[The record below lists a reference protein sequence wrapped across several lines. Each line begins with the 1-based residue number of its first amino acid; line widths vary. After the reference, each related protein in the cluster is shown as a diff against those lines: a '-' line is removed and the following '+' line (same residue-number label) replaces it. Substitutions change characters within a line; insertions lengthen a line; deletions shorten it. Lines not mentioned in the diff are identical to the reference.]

1 MVSTAAPALAQQD
14 HMPAESGARRGAS
27 VPLALR
33 VSLVAL
39 AMFVIALAPRLLNR
53 DLFATSDEDSWMSRA
68 GGFTFGL
75 TNRQYGRTYQNG
87 HPGVTT
93 MWIAMLAQGQDG
105 ALRFADRVHGLR
117 FVGLVPGYME
127 GLATARGGF
136 AVLGALGVAICAVLL
151 WRLFGAWV
159 GMVAGV
165 MMALEPFLVANSQLV
180 HVDGPLATF
189 TSVAALAAIVR
200 WWGGG
205 SWGYTVCAGV
215 ATGLALLSKTPAVF
229 LLAFV
234 PLVAVA
240 AWWTGRRTSP
250 SPTVGRGG
258 RGGVAAHRRSAALGR
273 NRLGNLP
280 AALARDL
287 GARPD

>member
-1 MVSTAAPALAQQD
+1 MSTASPTLAQRDRAPAEVLKPRVAT
-14 HMPAESGARRGAS
+14 MS
-27 VPLALR
+27 LALR
-33 VSLVAL
+33 TSLLAL
-39 AMFVIALAPRLLNR
+39 ALFVVALAPRLLNR
-53 DLFATSDEDSWMSRA
+53 DLFPTSDEDSWMSRT

-93 MWIAMLAQGQDG
+93 MWIALLAQGQDG

-229 LLAFV
+229 LLLFV
-234 PLVAVA
+234 PLA
-240 AWWTGRRTSP
+240 A
-250 SPTVGRGG
+250 
-258 RGGVAAHRRSAALGR
+258 GVAWLYGVFNPLSLIHI
-273 NRLGNLP
+273 
-280 AALARDL
+280 
-287 GARPD
+287 